1 MQVRLAGVTKSYPMG
16 RTSVRALRGVD
27 LEIHPGQFVLLVG
40 RSGSGKSTLLH
51 LIAAMDRPSAGTIAV
66 GPWQLDR
73 LTAKEQASYRRQTV
87 GMIFQGFHL
96 IPTMTA
102 RENVELPLLLA
113 GWSKRERLRRA
124 DALLELVGLRERSA
138 HRPTE
143 LSGGEQ
149 QRVAIARA
157 LALNPPL
164 LLADEPT
171 GNLDSHTAAEVLQ
184 MLARVHREE
193 GKTVILVTHDVAE
206 AQPFAQ
212 RLIRL
217 QDGAVIEDVSF

>member
-212 RLIRL
+212 RLVRL

>member
-1 MQVRLAGVTKSYPMG
+1 MTKSYPMG

-212 RLIRL
+212 RLVRL
-217 QDGAVIEDVSF
+217 QDGAVIEDVSL